1 MSGKIKQVARS
12 KRSHRD
18 DKNFRQFAWNA
29 YQRSEERAKVQ
40 FGHMLAEEM
49 KKNREENE
57 KKENE

>member
-1 MSGKIKQVARS
+1 MANAVKRVARS

-18 DKNFRQFAWNA
+18 DKKFRQFVWNA
-29 YQRSEERAKVQ
+29 HQKAEERAKVK

-49 KKNREENE
+49 AKDKE